1 MVHDS
6 VNSVPM
12 WSIRTI
18 DENIDVYRMYGFA
31 DSLCGMFSPQHGRA
45 YVNVTFSYVDVCDID
60 EFSIHELNDFVQKL
74 GYSAKVKLYYHFR
87 KPDGDLDTGMH
98 ALGNDHDVRKLVE
111 YVRLGNK
118 MIKVYIEHERTTLHT
133 YYTTHEDVD
142 FSTPKCVIQEIEDDA
157 MPEMQVTKL
166 KPRKP
171 VKGQSAKKLMLE
183 WNGEPNVVDQG
194 QASQVTKEIDNDF
207 DPFLDLD
214 SLDDADRDIPQTKTN
229 NVTDAAEGSN
239 REEGSD
245 KEEGS
250 DSDNSDGNDSDELV
264 DNENPVEHVHVD
276 MDTFDKNNADKL
288 GVKDRQGK
296 LNAHEDID
304 VDLDVI
310 DNEEF
315 ESASDE
321 DGLERFT
328 QRKLKQLRK
337 QNKPKHG
344 NVHKYYFY
352 VGQEFVSGDKVKDRV
367 HRHPIETKRYLF
379 LKKNDKQRVRSKG
392 RGKIHVFEPTSNDG
406 LSQGAGPSQVTRPN
420 KEPGSSQKKSGL
432 REKLVLL
439 RELII
444 VQIVPIK
451 AIQDQLQKKYQV
463 EVSRMKTFR
472 AKSKVVDQVRGDY
485 TSQYHI
491 LRSYVME
498 LKASNPN
505 TTVRIGVESE
515 ADHTCPTK
523 VFKRIYIYLG
533 TAKVG
538 FKACMRDFLGFDG
551 AFMKGSFPESE
562 LKDSWTW
569 FLEHLKEDLELQD
582 NSNFTFIS
590 DKQKV
595 LNGPLLDGRDR
606 PIISA
611 LEYTREY
618 MMKRIVVVKKAIA
631 KCVGP
636 LTPTA
641 TRLFEAIKNEVSEY
655 NCDFNGGHLY
665 VVSGPW
671 QDQRVVDILHRICT
685 CRKWELTGMPYWKA
699 YKKKKSVGEDIPMV
713 KYGKLSRRLK
723 TVTCVL
729 CHSKGH
735 NKRSC
740 KGPTSGQAT
749 KTKTVQGGSNKKRPA
764 DGSSERNVA
773 AKKAKTVIP
782 TQASQTTQASTTS
795 TMRKNKGKAI
805 AESSQKSGMLVRRSQ
820 RNVLKLG

>member
-18 DENIDVYRMYGFA
+18 DENIDVYRMYGNNDNLFSIKIHYA
-31 DSLCGMFSPQHGRA
+31 GMFTPQPGRA
-45 YVNVTFSYVDVCDID
+45 YVNDTFTYVDVCDID
-60 EFSIHELNDFVQKL
+60 EFSIHELNDLVQKL

-87 KPDGDLDTGMH
+87 KPDGDLDTSMH
-98 ALGNDHDVRKLVE
+98 ALGNDHDVRKLAE
-111 YVRLGNK
+111 YVRLWNK
-118 MIKVYIEHERTTLHT
+118 MIEVYIEQERTTLPT
-133 YYTTHEDVD
+133 YYTTHKDAD
-142 FSTPKCVIQEIEDDA
+142 FSTPKCVIQEIEDDTI
-157 MPEMQVTKL
+157 PEMQVTKL

-171 VKGQSAKKLMLE
+171 VKGQSAKMLMLE
-183 WNGEPNVVDQG
+183 WNGEPNAVDQG
-194 QASQVTKEIDNDF
+194 QASQVTKEIGESSQPASQTMTQPSVFADSFYVASNPFLAENDF

-214 SLDDADRDIPQTKTN
+214 TLDDADRDIPQTKTN

-288 GVKDRQGK
+288 SVEDRQGE

-304 VDLDVI
+304 VDLDAI

-321 DGLERFT
+321 DGLERVR

-344 NVHKYYFY
+344 DVHKYYFY
-352 VGQEFVSGDKVKDRV
+352 VGQEFVSREKVKDRV
-367 HRHPIETKRYLF
+367 HRHSVETRRELF
-379 LKKNDKQRVRSKG
+379 LKKNDKQRVRAEC
-392 RGKIHVFEPTSNDG
+392 RRKIPVFEPTGNDG
-406 LSQGAGPSQVTRPN
+406 LSQGAGPSQKRTTLVP
-420 KEPGSSQKKSGL
+420 QKFS
-432 REKLVLL
+432 
-439 RELII
+439 
-444 VQIVPIK
+444 
-451 AIQDQLQKKYQV
+451 
-463 EVSRMKTFR
+463 
-472 AKSKVVDQVRGDY
+472 
-485 TSQYHI
+485 
-491 LRSYVME
+491 
-498 LKASNPN
+498 
-505 TTVRIGVESE
+505 
-515 ADHTCPTK
+515 
-523 VFKRIYIYLG
+523 
-533 TAKVG
+533 
-538 FKACMRDFLGFDG
+538 
-551 AFMKGSFPESE
+551 KGSISIWVQQRSLLTALGIDSNNGIYPLAYRIVESE

-590 DKQKV
+590 DKQKPLRHCFQQLSTDRSKTDMLLNNMFEV
-595 LNGPLLDGRDR
+595 LNSQLLDGRDR

-611 LEYTREY
+611 LEYAKEY
-618 MMKRIVVVKKAIA
+618 MMKRIVVDKKAIA
-631 KCVGP
+631 KCVRP
-636 LTPTA
+636 LTSTA
-641 TRLFEAIKNEVSEY
+641 TRLFEAIKNKASEY
-655 NCDFNGGHLY
+655 NYDFNGRHLY

-671 QDQRVVDILHRICT
+671 QDQHVVDVLHRTCT
-685 CRKWELTGMPYWKA
+685 CRKWELTGMQCKHVVAANWNMAANNMEVGLPKTWCHPCYILDTWRVA
-699 YKKKKSVGEDIPMV
+699 YSHHINPIRGKIMWPESAIPTTIIPPKFHHHIGRPTKKRKKSAGEYIPMV
-713 KYGKLSRRLK
+713 KHGKLSRRSK

-729 CHSKGH
+729 YHIKGH

-764 DGSSERNVA
+764 DGSSERNVV
-773 AKKAKTVIP
+773 AKKTKTIIP
-782 TQASQTTQASTTS
+782 TQASQTTQ
-795 TMRKNKGKAI
+795 
-805 AESSQKSGMLVRRSQ
+805 ESLQLQ
-820 RNVLKLG
+820 